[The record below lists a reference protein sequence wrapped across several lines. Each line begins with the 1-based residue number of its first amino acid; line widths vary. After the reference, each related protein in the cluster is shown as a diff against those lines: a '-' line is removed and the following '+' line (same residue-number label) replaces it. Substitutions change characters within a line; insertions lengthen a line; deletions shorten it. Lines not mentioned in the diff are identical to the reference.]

1 MLASFA
7 VPTQI
12 CEYLARPAEPAA
24 PIVERPMPATKE
36 DIEQLRALLR
46 WARSTRAD
54 TLTREKQLADGLERA
69 LNYLG
74 EPDQRKNVM
83 LWILSALR
91 QSMRKLHGNLW
102 VVTDRDL
109 NDWAMRQLEDMFPD
123 GA

>member
-1 MLASFA
+1 
-7 VPTQI
+7 
-12 CEYLARPAEPAA
+12 
-24 PIVERPMPATKE
+24 MPASE
-36 DIEQLRALLR
+36 DDIRDLRALLR

-54 TLTREKQLADGLERA
+54 TLTREKLLAEGLERA
-69 LNYLG
+69 LAYLS

-109 NDWAMRQLEDMFPD
+109 NDWAMRQLEDMFPEH
-123 GA
+123 G